1 LHSSIHIQEA
11 SIQDF
16 EKIKAYISLFE
27 LDNRNLDYHQFLV
40 YKKGNQLLG
49 FGRIRSYK
57 DCDELCSLG
66 VIEAERNKGIG
77 KQLVK
82 ALIQKATSTLFLV
95 CIIPHYFEPLNFK
108 ITNQYPNEILEKLN
122 YCTNSLVVEE
132 DYVVM
137 KWSK

>member
-1 LHSSIHIQEA
+1 MHSSIYIQEA

-27 LDNRNLDYHQFLV
+27 LDNRDLDYRQFLV
-40 YKKGNQLLG
+40 YKKENELVG
-49 FGRIRSYK
+49 FGRIRNYS
-57 DCDELCSLG
+57 DCDEICSLG
-66 VIEAERNKGIG
+66 VIESERKKGIG

-82 ALIQKATSTLFLV
+82 ALIQKTTSTLFLV
-95 CIIPHYFEPLNFK
+95 CIIPQYFEGLNFK
-108 ITNQYPNEILEKLN
+108 VTNQYPIEILEKLN

-132 DYVVM
+132 EYVAM

>member
-1 LHSSIHIQEA
+1 MRIQEA
-11 SIQDF
+11 SVQDF

-27 LDNRNLDYHQFLV
+27 LDNRDLDYRQFLV
-40 YKKGNQLLG
+40 YKKGNNLLG
-49 FGRIRSYK
+49 FGRIRNYSN
-57 DCDELCSLG
+57 CDELCSLG

-82 ALIQKATSTLFLV
+82 ALIQKATSNLFLV
-95 CIIPHYFEPLNFK
+95 CIIPQYFEGLNFK
-108 ITNQYPNEILEKLN
+108 VTNQYPKDILEKLN

-132 DYVVM
+132 DYVAM